1 MKAYQIVDQSTFSIP
16 KNEQIEKSMIEY
28 ETQINKLLKKQ
39 NINLIFDVRREKLNG
54 AFTDKVL
61 LQLKMN
67 ILESEE
73 E

>member
-61 LQLKMN
+61 LQLKMD

>member
-1 MKAYQIVDQSTFSIP
+1 MKAYQIVGQSTFSIP

-61 LQLKMN
+61 LQLKMD